1 MNTRKIKIIETRDYL
16 QFKDLFVR
24 SGLEFNLD
32 ESGKGP
38 EGLMTCW
45 KAVDEEGKLVGG
57 VATAKKD
64 GCYVINDLAVEEELR
79 GSGIGMRLAETA
91 MSSFEG
97 LGVKRIWIV
106 SKAPEFFEKLG
117 YRYLDYMPEMF
128 NCRDCHQYG
137 ITCDPKP
144 MAFDISGE
152 RLLYVDSCIT
162 THHSRTRKLCNVF
175 LWKFI
180 KEHPGVIVDTVMVEK
195 GLVEPLDRED
205 IYKRNDLIE
214 AEAWDDP
221 MFDLARQFKKADNV
235 LIGAPY
241 WDCAFPAILKVYI
254 EHIVVTGLT
263 FQETETGYSGLC
275 PCKMLTYIT
284 TAGGPIFGDN
294 LGFEYIKSIGTML
307 GVKSFKEFRAENLD
321 IIGMDVEAIMAEAVG
336 KIQADS

>member
-1 MNTRKIKIIETRDYL
+1 MDTRKIKITETRDYL
-16 QFKDLFVR
+16 QFEDLFTR

-32 ESGKGP
+32 ADGKGP

-45 KAVDEEGKLVGG
+45 KAEDADGRLAGG
-57 VATAKKD
+57 TAIAKKD
-64 GCYVINDLAVEEELR
+64 GCYVINDLAVEEDLR

-91 MSSFEG
+91 MIRLAG
-97 LGVKRIWIV
+97 MGAKKIWIT

-117 YRYLDYMPEMF
+117 FYHLDYMPEMF

-137 ITCDPKP
+137 TTCDPKP
-144 MAFDISGE
+144 MAFDVSGE
-152 RLLYVDSCIT
+152 RLLFVDSCIT
-162 THHSRTRKLCNVF
+162 THHSRTKKLCGVF

-180 KEHPGVIVDTVMVEK
+180 KEHPGVLIDTVTVEK

-214 AEAWDDP
+214 EEAWDDP
-221 MFDLARQFKKADNV
+221 MFDLARQFKAADYV

-241 WDCAFPAILKVYI
+241 WDCAFPSILKVYI

-275 PCKMLTYIT
+275 SCRELTYIT
-284 TAGGPIFGDN
+284 TAGGPIFGEN
-294 LGFEYIKSIGTML
+294 LGFGYIKGIGTML
-307 GVKSFKEFRAENLD
+307 GVKAFKEYRAENLD
-321 IIGMDVEAIMAEAVG
+321 IVGNDVDAIMAEAADRIEEG
-336 KIQADS
+336 K